1 MSKQASLFNF
11 MARNEKDMA
20 NTMNAADVSVPVKT
34 SKFKYTKPTS
44 SRLQL
49 QTNTNE
55 NRTLNIISTK
65 TNGLNS
71 IKKSDDC
78 VVISDEDPSPVKKI
92 TKKKTDDDFFVEIK
106 SNDFAFTRA
115 STLVENEMDALYA
128 KYGSPKPNIKSNF
141 ESLDIDKELNSNAS
155 YVNAMKKLDEN
166 LEQLKT
172 SPKKT
177 TTKSK
182 FKFNAPSKTTSA
194 IQKTTQIAASSN
206 KTSFSGSDSGFSSMN
221 STSFK
226 TATVTTG
233 AYSGSISN
241 SSSSLISN
249 SIGNSVSDL
258 TTTPINKFSPVNT
271 SRNGTI
277 PTETTTSQ
285 SGLCLSSSYRPESPV
300 PISPTDTSF
309 KSLDSP

>member
-11 MARNEKDMA
+11 MARNEKDTT
-20 NTMNAADVSVPVKT
+20 NPMNSADVSVPVKT

-44 SRLQL
+44 RLQL
-49 QTNTNE
+49 QTNTDE
-55 NRTLNIISTK
+55 NRTLNIIATK

-92 TKKKTDDDFFVEIK
+92 TVKQMDDDFFEEIQP
-106 SNDFAFTRA
+106 NDFAFTRA

-128 KYGSPKPNIKSNF
+128 KYGSPKPNVKSNF
-141 ESLDIDKELNSNAS
+141 ESLDIDKALNSNAS

-166 LEQLKT
+166 MEQLKT

-182 FKFNAPSKTTSA
+182 FKFNAPSKLA
-194 IQKTTQIAASSN
+194 NVKQNTTQIAASSN
-206 KTSFSGSDSGFSSMN
+206 TTSFSGNSSAFSSTS

-226 TATVTTG
+226 TATITSGT
-233 AYSGSISN
+233 YSGSISN
-241 SSSSLISN
+241 SLSS
-249 SIGNSVSDL
+249 SIGNSVCDL

-271 SRNGTI
+271 SQYCTT

-285 SGLCLSSSYRPESPV
+285 ISVLSPNPYKPEPAAL
-300 PISPTDTSF
+300 ISPTDISF
-309 KSLDSP
+309 KSNDSP